1 MTNNKVRKVLFFI
14 LGIIAVIYLIFLI
27 KNDWVLSSQS
37 FIFITVIILFRALID
52 IIAPKKNS
60 R

>member
-14 LGIIAVIYLIFLI
+14 LGIIAVIYFIFLI

-37 FIFITVIILFRALID
+37 FIFIAVIILFRALID

>member
-27 KNDWVLSSQS
+27 KNDWVLSSQG
-37 FIFITVIILFRALID
+37 FIFITVIILFRVLID